1 MLATVHDA
9 PLTCLCES
17 SFGLISRSLD
27 EFIPASAVLTDVDA
41 VYSNGD
47 GLARLRAL
55 ITSNVAYKFVPALA
69 PQAPA
74 ASVPE
79 FARVEPD
86 RSSLRVPGYPRPAL
100 PAPSVPFVGPGF
112 VGGFPSGPS
121 SLVDPLFV
129 GGIAGGGLFVGPD
142 SGLFGSGPQF
152 QPPFGEG
159 MLPGARFDPYGPPGP
174 GIGPDGLPLPGQGR
188 GRGRTPPFSM

>member
-1 MLATVHDA
+1 MLAAVSDV
-9 PLTCLCES
+9 PFVVSCGNLCLL
-17 SFGLISRSLD
+17 FIRSLD
-27 EFIPASAVLTDVDA
+27 EFIPASALLADVDS
-41 VYSNGD
+41 VYSNSD

-55 ITSNVAYKFVPALA
+55 ITTNVAQKFVPALA
-69 PQAPA
+69 PQVSA
-74 ASVPE
+74 ASAPE
-79 FARVEPD
+79 FARFEPD
-86 RSSLRVPGYPRPAL
+86 RGSLHVPDYPRPAM
-100 PAPSVPFVGPGF
+100 PVPSAPFVGPAF

-142 SGLFGSGPQF
+142 SGLFGGGPQF

-159 MLPGARFDPYGPPGP
+159 MLPGARFDPFGPPGP

-188 GRGRTPPFSM
+188 GRGRMPPYSM